1 VFPHR
6 LAAIA
11 LLLNTLVVST
21 PVAATSFDL
30 MFERVSD
37 IPGGTE
43 LAFLRYDDREALLN
57 NTPSGL
63 DEFSPIDI
71 APIFSTTG
79 LAYDGSQYIVMFE
92 RNDDIPGGTELAFLF
107 YDDLAAL
114 LNNTP
119 SGLDRFSPIDI
130 APIFSTTGLT
140 SVWSGDPAPVP
151 TPGSVPLLLVAA
163 AALVAVTARSRAAAA
178 PLTGGCALRRP

>member
-1 VFPHR
+1 MFPHR

-79 LAYDGSQYIVMFE
+79 L
-92 RNDDIPGGTELAFLF
+92 
-107 YDDLAAL
+107 
-114 LNNTP
+114 
-119 SGLDRFSPIDI
+119 
-130 APIFSTTGLT
+130 T

-151 TPGSVPLLLVAA
+151 TPGSVPLLVVAA